1 MLYNLKLHDMKK
13 FILVLAAGVFLAA
26 CGESKKTAEETQEV
40 AAAST
45 EAITYTVDPATSK
58 VEWTGSKIADTKHN
72 GTVSLSSG
80 SLSFEGENLTAGNFV
95 IDMNTISNGDL
106 TEETGQSKLVGH
118 LKGADFFMVDTF
130 PTASF
135 EISSVE
141 KLEGSEAGTHT
152 VKGNLTIKGQTHGI
166 TFPATIAQTEAGATA
181 IASFEINRNEWGIV
195 WGGTQEPNQGV
206 IDFLKN
212 NLVNDMITFNVSLVA
227 GK

>member
-1 MLYNLKLHDMKK
+1 MKK
-13 FILVLAAGVFLAA
+13 LILVLAAGVFLAA

-40 AAAST
+40 ASAGT
-45 EAITYTVDPATSK
+45 EAVTYNVDPAASN
-58 VEWTGSKIADTKHN
+58 VVWMGSKIADTKHS
-72 GTVSLSSG
+72 GTVGLTSG

-95 IDMNTISNGDL
+95 IDMNTISNSDL

-118 LKGADFFMVDTF
+118 LKSADFFMVDTF

-135 EISSVE
+135 EITSVE
-141 KLEGSEAGTHT
+141 KLEGSAEGTHT

-166 TFPATIAQTEAGATA
+166 TFPATIAQTETGASATA
-181 IASFEINRNEWGIV
+181 TIEINRNEWGIV

-212 NLVNDMITFNVSLVA
+212 NLVNDMISFNVSLVA
-227 GK
+227 NK